1 MVTPTHFQ
9 ESWFVRTC
17 TYYIWRCCNTSNYFS
32 DLFDLKCFLTIS
44 LELIHVQNFTPT
56 LMAHLLRGS
65 WFVQIWINTTWECF
79 NTSNSF
85 QSILIL
91 RRILLLIPII
101 KKWAPLPNLAYPTPG
116 IMIWTKLCQLY
127 PRKLPHKIQLF
138 CLNGF
143 WEEFT
148 WENVN
153 SFNYCKLSPF

>member
-1 MVTPTHFQ
+1 
-9 ESWFVRTC
+9 
-17 TYYIWRCCNTSNYFS
+17 
-32 DLFDLKCFLTIS
+32 
-44 LELIHVQNFTPT
+44 
-56 LMAHLLRGS
+56 MAHLLRGS

-91 RRILLLIPII
+91 IRIPLLIPLLR
-101 KKWAPLPNLAYPTPG
+101 KWAPLPNLAYPTPG

-148 WENVN
+148 WENVKRV
-153 SFNYCKLSPF
+153 SIIVNYPPFKEDATFHLNGLEHWKNGRRCKLTFMHRSCAWWCFTTTTTVSYLHYRCTFDQLT